1 MKKKVIFGNS
11 CAGHLMV
18 KGHILQ
24 ALAKQLKNNKDF
36 NVYVFNETEKFLKDL
51 NEYKQLQTK

>member
-1 MKKKVIFGNS
+1 MKKKVIFGNH
-11 CAGHLMV
+11 CAGHLMT

-36 NVYVFNETEKFLKDL
+36 NVYVFNETDEFLKDL
-51 NEYKQLQTK
+51 NEYKQLQIK